1 MSLLTLVFLGQ
12 QIYVLMKKQDTQYMD
27 TIVQNKFNIT
37 NLSYE
42 QKDGLAF
49 AFNIFYHNYA
59 DPDDDLDIF
68 DVLEFSIR
76 DT

>member
-1 MSLLTLVFLGQ
+1 
-12 QIYVLMKKQDTQYMD
+12 MKKQDTQYMD
-27 TIVQNKFNIT
+27 TIVENKFNIT

-68 DVLEFSIR
+68 DVLEFAISAGNQPL
-76 DT
+76 DLYDCTPD